1 MPRSIEIPFG
11 QVTLQLALSTL
22 VIRLYVF
29 DTNPA
34 HINPDFLRFN
44 DIVPPD
50 WVVVRPVL
58 AEPALSRVNYSNGV
72 SIFGSDE
79 EVSFRQV
86 NLLNDDVELLVPELA
101 SRYLETPRPGL
112 IVESVS
118 IEPTCVLTYPPSGE
132 PPLQP
137 QVSHRFDTA
146 VLIDQ
151 IEPQMLIRSVYRF
164 HDKNVAITISE
175 ESTDPDVADPGL
187 ADTGLADTGLAD
199 TDLADTDL
207 ADTDL
212 ADTDVNVVELNISG
226 QLHFPISDENY
237 LTTARDHVYRWRQE
251 LHEFY
256 LLATEVCSRQISI
269 GDWQ

>member
-1 MPRSIEIPFG
+1 MPRSIEIPLG

-112 IVESVS
+112 IVDSVS
-118 IEPTCVLTYPPSGE
+118 IEPTCVLKYPPSGE

-137 QVSHRFDTA
+137 KVSHRFNTA

-151 IEPQMLIRSVYRF
+151 IEPQMLISSMYRF
-164 HDKNVAITISE
+164 HDKDVAITISE
-175 ESTDPDVADPGL
+175 ESTDTDV
-187 ADTGLADTGLAD
+187 
-199 TDLADTDL
+199 
-207 ADTDL
+207 
-212 ADTDVNVVELNISG
+212 ADTDVADTDAAVIELNISG

>member
-1 MPRSIEIPFG
+1 MPRSIEMPFG

-112 IVESVS
+112 IVDSVS
-118 IEPTCVLTYPPSGE
+118 IEPTCVLKYPPSGE

-137 QVSHRFDTA
+137 KVSHRFNTA

-151 IEPQMLIRSVYRF
+151 IEPQMLISSMYRY
-164 HDKNVAITISE
+164 HNKDVAITISE
-175 ESTDPDVADPGL
+175 ESTDTDVAD
-187 ADTGLADTGLAD
+187 
-199 TDLADTDL
+199 TDI
-207 ADTDL
+207 
-212 ADTDVNVVELNISG
+212 ADTDVADTDAAVIELNISG

>member
-1 MPRSIEIPFG
+1 MPRSIEMPFG

-112 IVESVS
+112 IVDSVS
-118 IEPTCVLTYPPSGE
+118 IEPTCVLKYPPSGE

-137 QVSHRFDTA
+137 KVSHRFNTA

-151 IEPQMLIRSVYRF
+151 IEPQMLISSMYRY
-164 HDKNVAITISE
+164 HDKDVAITISE
-175 ESTDPDVADPGL
+175 ESTDTDVAD
-187 ADTGLADTGLAD
+187 
-199 TDLADTDL
+199 TDI
-207 ADTDL
+207 
-212 ADTDVNVVELNISG
+212 ADTDVADTDAAVIELNISG

>member
-1 MPRSIEIPFG
+1 MPRSIEISFG

-112 IVESVS
+112 IVDSVS

-137 QVSHRFDTA
+137 KVSHRFDTA

-151 IEPQMLIRSVYRF
+151 IEPQMLISSMYRF
-164 HDKNVAITISE
+164 HDKNVAITVSE
-175 ESTDPDVADPGL
+175 ESTDTDVTDTDVTDTDVAD
-187 ADTGLADTGLAD
+187 
-199 TDLADTDL
+199 TDA
-207 ADTDL
+207 A
-212 ADTDVNVVELNISG
+212 VIELNISG

>member
-11 QVTLQLALSTL
+11 QLTLQLALSTL

-58 AEPALSRVNYSNGV
+58 AEPALSRVDYSNGV

-112 IVESVS
+112 IVDSVS
-118 IEPTCVLTYPPSGE
+118 IEPTCVLKYPPSGE

-137 QVSHRFDTA
+137 KVSHRFNTA

-151 IEPQMLIRSVYRF
+151 IEPQMLISSMYRF
-164 HDKNVAITISE
+164 HDKDVAVTISE
-175 ESTDPDVADPGL
+175 ESTDTDV
-187 ADTGLADTGLAD
+187 
-199 TDLADTDL
+199 
-207 ADTDL
+207 
-212 ADTDVNVVELNISG
+212 ADTDVADTDVADTDVADTDAAVIELNISG

>member
-1 MPRSIEIPFG
+1 MPRSIEISFG

-112 IVESVS
+112 IVDSVS

-137 QVSHRFDTA
+137 KVSHRFDTA

-151 IEPQMLIRSVYRF
+151 IEPQMLISSMYRF

-175 ESTDPDVADPGL
+175 ESTDTDV
-187 ADTGLADTGLAD
+187 
-199 TDLADTDL
+199 
-207 ADTDL
+207 
-212 ADTDVNVVELNISG
+212 ADTDVADTDVADTDAAVIELNISG

>member
-1 MPRSIEIPFG
+1 MPRSIEMPFG

-112 IVESVS
+112 IVDSVS
-118 IEPTCVLTYPPSGE
+118 IEPTCVLKYPPSGE

-137 QVSHRFDTA
+137 KVSHRFNTA

-151 IEPQMLIRSVYRF
+151 IEPQMLISSMYRY
-164 HDKNVAITISE
+164 HDKDVAITISE
-175 ESTDPDVADPGL
+175 ESTDTDVAD
-187 ADTGLADTGLAD
+187 
-199 TDLADTDL
+199 TDI
-207 ADTDL
+207 
-212 ADTDVNVVELNISG
+212 ADTDVADTDAAVIELNISG

-256 LLATEVCSRQISI
+256 LLATQVCSRQISI

>member
-1 MPRSIEIPFG
+1 MPRSIEISFG

-58 AEPALSRVNYSNGV
+58 AEPALSHVNYSNGV

-79 EVSFRQV
+79 EVSFHQA

-112 IVESVS
+112 IVDSVS

-137 QVSHRFDTA
+137 KLSHRFDTA

-151 IEPQMLIRSVYRF
+151 IEPQMLIRSMYRF

-175 ESTDPDVADPGL
+175 ES
-187 ADTGLADTGLAD
+187 AD
-199 TDLADTDL
+199 TDI
-207 ADTDL
+207 
-212 ADTDVNVVELNISG
+212 ADTDVADTDVADIELNISG

>member
-11 QVTLQLALSTL
+11 QLTLQLALSTL

-58 AEPALSRVNYSNGV
+58 AEPALSRVDYSNGV

-112 IVESVS
+112 IVDSVS
-118 IEPTCVLTYPPSGE
+118 IEPTCVLKYPPSGE

-137 QVSHRFDTA
+137 KVSHRFNTA

-151 IEPQMLIRSVYRF
+151 IEPQMLISSMYRF
-164 HDKNVAITISE
+164 HDKDVAVTISE
-175 ESTDPDVADPGL
+175 ESTDTDV
-187 ADTGLADTGLAD
+187 
-199 TDLADTDL
+199 
-207 ADTDL
+207 
-212 ADTDVNVVELNISG
+212 ADTDVADTDAAVIELNISG

>member
-1 MPRSIEIPFG
+1 MPRSIEMPFG

-112 IVESVS
+112 IVDSVS
-118 IEPTCVLTYPPSGE
+118 IEPTCVLKYPPSGE

-137 QVSHRFDTA
+137 KVSHRFNTA

-151 IEPQMLIRSVYRF
+151 IEPQMLISSMYRY
-164 HDKNVAITISE
+164 HDKDVAITISE
-175 ESTDPDVADPGL
+175 ESTDTDV
-187 ADTGLADTGLAD
+187 
-199 TDLADTDL
+199 
-207 ADTDL
+207 
-212 ADTDVNVVELNISG
+212 ADTDVADTDAAVIELNISG

-256 LLATEVCSRQISI
+256 LLATQVCSRQISI

>member
-1 MPRSIEIPFG
+1 MLRSIEIPFG

-86 NLLNDDVELLVPELA
+86 NLLSDDVELLVPELA

-112 IVESVS
+112 IVDSVS
-118 IEPTCVLTYPPSGE
+118 IEPTCVLKYPPSGE

-137 QVSHRFDTA
+137 KVSHRFNTA

-151 IEPQMLIRSVYRF
+151 IEPQMLISSMYRY
-164 HDKNVAITISE
+164 HDKDVAITISE
-175 ESTDPDVADPGL
+175 ESTDTDVAD
-187 ADTGLADTGLAD
+187 
-199 TDLADTDL
+199 TDI
-207 ADTDL
+207 
-212 ADTDVNVVELNISG
+212 ADTDVADTDAAVIELNISG

-237 LTTARDHVYRWRQE
+237 LTTARDHVDRWRQE

>member
-1 MPRSIEIPFG
+1 MLRSIEIPFG

-79 EVSFRQV
+79 EVSFHQV

-112 IVESVS
+112 IVDSVS

-137 QVSHRFDTA
+137 KVSHRFDTA

-151 IEPQMLIRSVYRF
+151 IEPQMLISSMYRF

-175 ESTDPDVADPGL
+175 ESTDTDVAN
-187 ADTGLADTGLAD
+187 
-199 TDLADTDL
+199 TDV
-207 ADTDL
+207 
-212 ADTDVNVVELNISG
+212 ADTDVADTDVADIELNISG

-256 LLATEVCSRQISI
+256 LLATAVCSRQISI

>member
-1 MPRSIEIPFG
+1 MPRFIEIPFG

-112 IVESVS
+112 IVDSVS
-118 IEPTCVLTYPPSGE
+118 IEPTCVLKYPPSGE

-137 QVSHRFDTA
+137 KVSHRFDTA

-151 IEPQMLIRSVYRF
+151 IEPQMLISSMYRF
-164 HDKNVAITISE
+164 HDKDVAITISE
-175 ESTDPDVADPGL
+175 ESTDTDV
-187 ADTGLADTGLAD
+187 
-199 TDLADTDL
+199 
-207 ADTDL
+207 
-212 ADTDVNVVELNISG
+212 ADTDVADTDAAVIELNISG

-256 LLATEVCSRQISI
+256 LLATEACSRQISI

>member
-1 MPRSIEIPFG
+1 MPRSIEISFG

-112 IVESVS
+112 IVDSVS

-137 QVSHRFDTA
+137 KVSHRFDTA

-151 IEPQMLIRSVYRF
+151 IEPQMLISSMYRF

-175 ESTDPDVADPGL
+175 ESTDTDVT
-187 ADTGLADTGLAD
+187 DTDAAD
-199 TDLADTDL
+199 TDAADTD
-207 ADTDL
+207 A
-212 ADTDVNVVELNISG
+212 AVIELNISG

>member
-58 AEPALSRVNYSNGV
+58 AEPALSSVNYSNGV
-72 SIFGSDE
+72 SILGSDE

-86 NLLNDDVELLVPELA
+86 NLLNDDVELLMPELA

-112 IVESVS
+112 TVDSVS

-132 PPLQP
+132 PPLRP

-151 IEPQMLIRSVYRF
+151 IEPQMLISSMYRF

-175 ESTDPDVADPGL
+175 ESTDTDVAD
-187 ADTGLADTGLAD
+187 
-199 TDLADTDL
+199 TDV
-207 ADTDL
+207 
-212 ADTDVNVVELNISG
+212 ADTDVNVIELNIRG

-237 LTTARDHVYRWRQE
+237 LTAARDRVNHWRQE

-269 GDWQ
+269 GNWQ

>member
-11 QVTLQLALSTL
+11 QLTLQLALSTL

-44 DIVPPD
+44 DIVPSD

-58 AEPALSRVNYSNGV
+58 AEPALSRVDYSNGV

-112 IVESVS
+112 IVDSVS
-118 IEPTCVLTYPPSGE
+118 IEPTCVLKYPPSGE

-137 QVSHRFDTA
+137 KVSHRFNTA

-151 IEPQMLIRSVYRF
+151 IEPQMLISSMYRF
-164 HDKNVAITISE
+164 HDKDVAVTISE
-175 ESTDPDVADPGL
+175 ESTDTDV
-187 ADTGLADTGLAD
+187 
-199 TDLADTDL
+199 
-207 ADTDL
+207 
-212 ADTDVNVVELNISG
+212 ADTDVADTDVADTDAAVIELNISG

>member
-151 IEPQMLIRSVYRF
+151 IEPQMLISSMYRF

-175 ESTDPDVADPGL
+175 ESTDTDV
-187 ADTGLADTGLAD
+187 
-199 TDLADTDL
+199 
-207 ADTDL
+207 
-212 ADTDVNVVELNISG
+212 ADTDVNVIELTISG

>member
-29 DTNPA
+29 DANPA

-79 EVSFRQV
+79 DVSFRQV
-86 NLLNDDVELLVPELA
+86 NLLSDDVELLVPELA

-112 IVESVS
+112 IVDAVS

-151 IEPQMLIRSVYRF
+151 IEPQMLISSMYRF

-175 ESTDPDVADPGL
+175 ESTDTDVAD
-187 ADTGLADTGLAD
+187 
-199 TDLADTDL
+199 TDV
-207 ADTDL
+207 
-212 ADTDVNVVELNISG
+212 ADTDVNVIELTISG

-256 LLATEVCSRQISI
+256 LIATEVCSRQISI